1 MLVTTLLLFILIYFM
16 LILSEILSIDNMNNV
31 ILI

>member
-31 ILI
+31 I